1 MPKIGVLRDIKARKG
16 VAANE
21 IARRAYLYVA
31 RNQTLP
37 PQVRYQAQLQLN
49 TFGRYTRPTTV
60 KNRCT
65 ESGRGRGIM
74 SEFGLCRVCV
84 SGSLCSLRALALTW
98 YFAVLVPV
106 QAESLGRSNPRSAES
121 LLVIK
126 PAYTTPSIHYEH
138 NNINNIPC
146 VVRNHHL
153 HNCRSFF
160 QRKHGHPLLWGYCS
174 RCMFSRLG
182 KIRNPEFWVA
192 PFSSPTVN
200 HFNGLCVNKQTA

>member
-1 MPKIGVLRDIKARKG
+1 MACHSLSSCSGTIGEGRNSQRSCTGMVLELEEDEGRNGMTGKGSESAVAAHSPYAPLPHTCTHRRERAMTKIGVLRDIKARKG

-74 SEFGLCRVCV
+74 SEFGLCRARV
-84 SGSLCSLRALALTW
+84 SAGLCSLRLILTCI
-98 YFAVLVPV
+98 L
-106 QAESLGRSNPRSAES
+106 
-121 LLVIK
+121 
-126 PAYTTPSIHYEH
+126 
-138 NNINNIPC
+138 
-146 VVRNHHL
+146 
-153 HNCRSFF
+153 
-160 QRKHGHPLLWGYCS
+160 
-174 RCMFSRLG
+174 
-182 KIRNPEFWVA
+182 
-192 PFSSPTVN
+192 
-200 HFNGLCVNKQTA
+200 

>member
-1 MPKIGVLRDIKARKG
+1 MTKIGVLRDIKARKG

-65 ESGRGRGIM
+65 ESGRGKGIM

-84 SGSLCSLRALALTW
+84 PCSPLSLSVLT
-98 YFAVLVPV
+98 YILQLLVPV
-106 QAESLGRSNPRSAES
+106 QTESLAGSDPRSAES
-121 LLVIK
+121 LLV
-126 PAYTTPSIHYEH
+126 TP
-138 NNINNIPC
+138 
-146 VVRNHHL
+146 
-153 HNCRSFF
+153 
-160 QRKHGHPLLWGYCS
+160 
-174 RCMFSRLG
+174 
-182 KIRNPEFWVA
+182 
-192 PFSSPTVN
+192 
-200 HFNGLCVNKQTA
+200 

>member
-1 MPKIGVLRDIKARKG
+1 MTKIGVLRDIKARKG

-74 SEFGLCRVCV
+74 SEFGLCRV
-84 SGSLCSLRALALTW
+84 RA
-98 YFAVLVPV
+98 PV
-106 QAESLGRSNPRSAES
+106 
-121 LLVIK
+121 
-126 PAYTTPSIHYEH
+126 Y
-138 NNINNIPC
+138 
-146 VVRNHHL
+146 
-153 HNCRSFF
+153 
-160 QRKHGHPLLWGYCS
+160 
-174 RCMFSRLG
+174 
-182 KIRNPEFWVA
+182 
-192 PFSSPTVN
+192 PFSL
-200 HFNGLCVNKQTA
+200 H